1 MYDKH
6 TNFLNLVANYAKE
19 NPDVAA
25 YVSDA
30 VAYGLQAKLQE
41 SCERAADMEVALAV
55 MVAKRYKGRES
66 LVLNKLEKWNG
77 KSSLNWDDT
86 IEMLKEIS

>member
-1 MYDKH
+1 MNSKH
-6 TNFLNLVANYAKE
+6 TNFLNQVANYVKE

-30 VAYGLQAKLQE
+30 VAQGLQEKLKE
-41 SCERAADMEVALAV
+41 SNERAADMEVALSV
-55 MVAKRYKGRES
+55 MVAKRYKDRES

-77 KSSLNWDDT
+77 RSALRWDSV
-86 IEMLKEIS
+86 IEMLKEI